1 MYRFVLAAVIAF
13 GFSAETLADDFRLLR
28 LDDHFVKWG
37 ERSWHSGARI
47 TYSFN
52 RTTRDFADAINC
64 PRLVPV
70 DGLLA
75 RSGISKPDFERAIRR
90 AFRTWERAAN
100 LRFEFVEDAD
110 AADIVIGAQGIP
122 RDIAYTNV
130 WHGSAEPGRIGS
142 FTKTVF
148 CLNPEIE
155 WENAL
160 DGDDQTYD
168 VERVATHEIGHAI
181 GLDHPGPSGAL
192 MGYRYTESVHGL
204 APGDIEGARRL
215 YGPPTGESQD

>member
-1 MYRFVLAAVIAF
+1 MYRFLLVAVIAF
-13 GFSAETLADDFRLLR
+13 GFSAEGLAEDFRLLR
-28 LDDHFVKWG
+28 LNDHFLKWG

-47 TYSFN
+47 TYAFN
-52 RTTRDFADAINC
+52 RTNREFADAINC
-64 PRLVPV
+64 QALVPV

-75 RSGISKPDFERAIRR
+75 RSGIAKPDFERAIRR
-90 AFRTWERAAN
+90 AFRTWEQAAD
-100 LRFEFVEDAD
+100 LRFVFVEDAA
-110 AADIVIGAQGIP
+110 AADILIGAQGAP

-130 WHGSAEPGRIGS
+130 WHGSAAPGRIGR
-142 FTKTVF
+142 FTKAVF

-160 DGDDQTYD
+160 DGDDRTYD

-204 APGDIEGARRL
+204 APGDIDGARRL
-215 YGPPTGESQD
+215 YGPPPGESRP